1 MLIDITQEVFSGK
14 VYPGD
19 TPPRRKLV
27 SSLEEGAACSVTDF
41 SMCAHNGTH
50 LDAPAHFIRGG
61 KTIEQMDLTRCVGR
75 CAVRDF
81 AGEVKESDVAD
92 IAAERLLLRG
102 ACSLTA
108 GAARLLAGCCR
119 LIGVEGQSVGDE
131 QVHRILLG
139 AEVAVLEGL
148 VLRDALPGEYI
159 LIALPIKLG
168 GSDGAP
174 VRALLWKEGEV
185 F

>member
-1 MLIDITQEVFSGK
+1 MIDITQEIFSGC

-19 TPPRRKLV
+19 TKPTFRRAL
-27 SSLEEGAACSVTDF
+27 SLDAGDACTLTDF
-41 SMCAHNGTH
+41 S
-50 LDAPAHFIRGG
+50 
-61 KTIEQMDLTRCVGR
+61 MDLTRCAGR

-81 AGEVKESDVAD
+81 AGEVKEADVAD

-102 ACSLTA
+102 ACSLSA
-108 GAARLLAGCCR
+108 GAARLLAGRCR

-185 F
+185 LV